1 MLALGANQQQNLLS
15 SGSSRGSDTMQNISK
30 QWKKKKSRTNR
41 QTKPSDRSRTKAMNV
56 MFLKI
61 RVETGVEIF
70 LSLYLRRFPSLCDSN
85 RVR

>member
-30 QWKKKKSRTNR
+30 QWKKKSRTNR